1 MPVFHGEKDN
11 LYNEDWLARA
21 PFEYG
26 THKAIRLYRGD
37 FSVYMNGDQNIGV
50 VYDSLKTG

>member
-11 LYNEDWLARA
+11 LYNESWFSNA

-26 THKAIRLYRGD
+26 KHKAIRLYRGD
-37 FSVYMNGDQNIGV
+37 FSVYMNGNQNIGV
-50 VYDSLKTG
+50 VSCPPNE